1 MSSPLLDLIG
11 EDKVKEVITRF
22 YDRVFV
28 DPVISHFF
36 FKKNKDHL
44 IRRQTEFTLV
54 LLGSKSHRYNGVS
67 MKAAHRNLGL
77 KNVHFD
83 RRKIIMKE
91 TLKDLSINGVLSSRW
106 LKLEEK
112 FRPLLVSDDQDCN
125 H

>member
-1 MSSPLLDLIG
+1 
-11 EDKVKEVITRF
+11 
-22 YDRVFV
+22 
-28 DPVISHFF
+28 
-36 FKKNKDHL
+36 
-44 IRRQTEFTLV
+44 
-54 LLGSKSHRYNGVS
+54 

-112 FRPLLVSDDQDCN
+112 FRHLLVSDDQDCN